1 MNKKMQSNGWVL
13 PLDLAER
20 ELDDVAGL
28 VRGELL
34 QQRQKVVVRR
44 QRLLGAERQGV
55 ELGHRLLEE
64 LAVRLVSRRRRRRG
78 GGEKRFQER
87 VRSGGVGGRGA
98 SSSND

>member
-1 MNKKMQSNGWVL
+1 MFNNASRWLSGGRASSAPNAK
-13 PLDLAER
+13 A
-20 ELDDVAGL
+20 
-28 VRGELL
+28 
-34 QQRQKVVVRR
+34 
-44 QRLLGAERQGV
+44 V